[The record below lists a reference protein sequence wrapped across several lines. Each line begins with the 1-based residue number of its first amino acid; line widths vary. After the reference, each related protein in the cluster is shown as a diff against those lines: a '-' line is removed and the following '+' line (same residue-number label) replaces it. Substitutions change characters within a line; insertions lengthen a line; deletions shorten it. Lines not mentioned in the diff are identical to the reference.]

1 MSHLT
6 DPQRHRDPG
15 LQPERTILAWGRTLM
30 AMVVVA
36 AIFLRWVPAHG
47 AAALALIP
55 LVLIPVGLVYL
66 TQRRRYLRMDA
77 GIRSERIEADV
88 WAVFATSAAI
98 ILTGVL
104 GILVVLL
111 WNPTS

>member
-1 MSHLT
+1 MST
-6 DPQRHRDPG
+6 TRGSRHHDPG
-15 LQPERTILAWGRTLM
+15 LQPERTILSWGRTLM

-47 AAALALIP
+47 VAALALVP
-55 LVLIPVGLVYL
+55 LVLIPVTLVYL

-77 GIRSERIEADV
+77 GIRSERVEADV
-88 WAVFATSAAI
+88 WGIFATSGAI
-98 ILTGVL
+98 MLTGIL
-104 GILVVLL
+104 GILVVLF